1 MFGLGMQEIIVI
13 ALIILLLFGGKKIP
27 ELMKGLGKG
36 VKSFKDGM
44 KDVDESTKDETKK
57 DEELRQMD
65 EGTNALTFWDHLDV
79 LRSSLIR
86 MGVAIVILAIVAFA
100 MKDLLFSVVLAPR
113 SSDFITYQLLG
124 VDAFHINLMN
134 TGLTEQFMIHM
145 RTAIYAGLLLAS
157 PYILY
162 ELFRFV
168 SPALYQNERRYA
180 VWIVGAAYLMFLMGT
195 LVNYFVVFPLTVRF
209 LGTYQVSPDVANML
223 TLQSYIDTLLGMS
236 LVMGVVF
243 ELPVVC
249 GLMGR
254 MGLINSHMMS
264 QFRRHAIVAILVVA
278 AIITP
283 TTDVFTL
290 FVVALPIYLL
300 YELSIQIVKVTN

>member
-1 MFGLGMQEIIVI
+1 
-13 ALIILLLFGGKKIP
+13 
-27 ELMKGLGKG
+27 
-36 VKSFKDGM
+36 VKSSK
-44 KDVDESTKDETKK
+44 E
-57 DEELRQMD
+57 
-65 EGTNALTFWDHLDV
+65 LTFWDHLDV

-86 MGVAIVILAIVAFA
+86 MAVAVAVLAVAAFA
-100 MKDLLFSVVLAPR
+100 LKEQLFSVVLAPR
-113 SSDFITYQLLG
+113 SSDFVTYRLLG
-124 VDAFHINLMN
+124 VTPFHLHLMN

-145 RTAIYAGLLLAS
+145 RTALYAGLLAAS
-157 PYILY
+157 PYVLY

-168 SPALYQNERRYA
+168 SPGLYQNERRYA
-180 VWIVGAAYLMFLMGT
+180 GWIVGAAYVMFLVGT

-223 TLQSYIDTLLGMS
+223 TLQSYVDTLLGMS

-254 MGLINSHMMS
+254 MGLLTDQWMS
-264 QFRRHAIVAILVVA
+264 DYRRHAIVAILIVA

-290 FVVALPIYLL
+290 FVVTLPIYLL
-300 YELSIQIVKVTN
+300 YEVSIWIVRITKLNK

>member
-1 MFGLGMQEIIVI
+1 MNTQE
-13 ALIILLLFGGKKIP
+13 P
-27 ELMKGLGKG
+27 M
-36 VKSFKDGM
+36 
-44 KDVDESTKDETKK
+44 
-57 DEELRQMD
+57 
-65 EGTNALTFWDHLDV
+65 TFWDHLDV

-86 MGVAIVILAIVAFA
+86 MGVAVVIFAVAAFM
-100 MKDLLFSVVLAPR
+100 MKETLFSVVLAPR
-113 SSDFITYQLLG
+113 SSDFVTYRLLG
-124 VDAFHINLMN
+124 VEEFSLHLMN

-145 RTAIYAGLLLAS
+145 RTALYAGLLLAS

-168 SPALYQNERRYA
+168 SPGLYQNERRYA
-180 VWIVGAAYLMFLMGT
+180 VWIVGAAYVMFLVGT

-223 TLQSYIDTLLGMS
+223 TIQSYVDTLLGMS

-249 GLMGR
+249 ALLGR
-254 MGLINSHMMS
+254 IGLINAQLMAGY
-264 QFRRHAIVAILVVA
+264 RRHAIVAILVVA

-300 YELSIQIVKVTN
+300 YEVSTVIVRWAHKN

>member
-1 MFGLGMQEIIVI
+1 
-13 ALIILLLFGGKKIP
+13 
-27 ELMKGLGKG
+27 MKG
-36 VKSFKDGM
+36 
-44 KDVDESTKDETKK
+44 
-57 DEELRQMD
+57 
-65 EGTNALTFWDHLDV
+65 EGLTFWDHLDV

-86 MGVAIVILAIVAFA
+86 MAVAVAVLAVAAFVL
-100 MKDLLFSVVLAPR
+100 KEQLFSVVLAPR
-113 SSDFITYQLLG
+113 SSDFVTYRLLG
-124 VDAFHINLMN
+124 VTPFHLHLMN

-145 RTAIYAGLLLAS
+145 RTALYAGLLAAS
-157 PYILY
+157 PYVLY

-168 SPALYQNERRYA
+168 SPGLYQNERRYA
-180 VWIVGAAYLMFLMGT
+180 GWIVGAAYVMFLVGT

-223 TLQSYIDTLLGMS
+223 TLQSYVDTLLGMS

-249 GLMGR
+249 GLMGC
-254 MGLINSHMMS
+254 MGLLTDQWMNDY
-264 QFRRHAIVAILVVA
+264 RRHAVVAILVVA

-300 YELSIQIVKVTN
+300 YEVSIWIVRITKQNK

>member
-1 MFGLGMQEIIVI
+1 
-13 ALIILLLFGGKKIP
+13 
-27 ELMKGLGKG
+27 MKT
-36 VKSFKDGM
+36 D
-44 KDVDESTKDETKK
+44 
-57 DEELRQMD
+57 Q
-65 EGTNALTFWDHLDV
+65 LTFWDHLDV

-86 MGVAIVILAIVAFA
+86 MGAAIVVFAVAAFCL
-100 MKDLLFSVVLAPR
+100 KEPLFSVVLAPR
-113 SSDFITYQLLG
+113 SSDFVTYRLLG
-124 VDAFHINLMN
+124 MDPFTIHLMN

-145 RTAIYAGLLLAS
+145 RTAIYAGLLVAS

-168 SPALYQNERRYA
+168 SPGLYQNERHYV
-180 VWIVGAAYLMFLMGT
+180 VWIVGAAYVMFLMGT

-223 TLQSYIDTLLGMS
+223 TLQSYIDTLIGMS

-249 GLMGR
+249 GLLGH
-254 MGLINSHMMS
+254 MGLINNRMMS
-264 QFRRHAIVAILVVA
+264 EYRRHAIVAILIVA

-283 TTDVFTL
+283 TTDMFTL

-300 YELSIQIVKVTN
+300 YELSIQIVRITKQNRTNTLC

>member
-1 MFGLGMQEIIVI
+1 
-13 ALIILLLFGGKKIP
+13 
-27 ELMKGLGKG
+27 MK
-36 VKSFKDGM
+36 S
-44 KDVDESTKDETKK
+44 E
-57 DEELRQMD
+57 QQ
-65 EGTNALTFWDHLDV
+65 TFWDHLDV

-86 MGVAIVILAIVAFA
+86 IGVAIVLLAVAAFV
-100 MKDLLFSVVLAPR
+100 MKDELFSIVLAPR
-113 SSDFITYQLLG
+113 NSDFVTYRLLD
-124 VDAFHINLMN
+124 VEAFSLHLMN

-145 RTAIYAGLLLAS
+145 RTALYAGLLLAS

-162 ELFRFV
+162 ELFHFV
-168 SPALYQNERRYA
+168 SPGLYRQERRYA
-180 VWIVGAAYLMFLMGT
+180 VWIVGAAYVMFLVGT
-195 LVNYFVVFPLTVRF
+195 MTNYFVVFPLTVRF

-254 MGLINSHMMS
+254 MGLLTDQWMGEY
-264 QFRRHAIVAILVVA
+264 RRHAIVAILIVA

-290 FVVALPIYLL
+290 FIVALPIYLL
-300 YELSIQIVKVTN
+300 YELSIWIVRMTKINK

>member
-1 MFGLGMQEIIVI
+1 MNEPQ
-13 ALIILLLFGGKKIP
+13 
-27 ELMKGLGKG
+27 
-36 VKSFKDGM
+36 
-44 KDVDESTKDETKK
+44 
-57 DEELRQMD
+57 
-65 EGTNALTFWDHLDV
+65 TFWDHLDV
-79 LRSSLIR
+79 LRASLIR
-86 MGVAIVILAIVAFA
+86 MAIAVVIFGIVAFC
-100 MKDLLFSVVLAPR
+100 MKEALFSIVLAPC
-113 SSDFITYQLLG
+113 SSDFITYRLLG
-124 VDAFHINLMN
+124 AEAFHIHLMN

-145 RTAIYAGLLLAS
+145 RTAIYAGLLVAS

-168 SPALYQNERRYA
+168 SPGLYQNERHYA
-180 VWIVGAAYLMFLMGT
+180 VWIVGAAYLMFIIGT
-195 LVNYFVVFPLTVRF
+195 LINYFVVFPLTVRF

-249 GLMGR
+249 ALMGR
-254 MGLINSHMMS
+254 MGLLTDHFMAEY
-264 QFRRHAIVAILVVA
+264 RRHAVVAILVVA

-290 FVVALPIYLL
+290 FIVALPIYLL
-300 YELSIQIVKVTN
+300 YEVSIQIVRITKRNK

>member
-1 MFGLGMQEIIVI
+1 MSE
-13 ALIILLLFGGKKIP
+13 
-27 ELMKGLGKG
+27 
-36 VKSFKDGM
+36 
-44 KDVDESTKDETKK
+44 
-57 DEELRQMD
+57 
-65 EGTNALTFWDHLDV
+65 ALTFWDHLDE
-79 LRSSLIR
+79 LRTSLFRIICA
-86 MGVAIVILAIVAFA
+86 VALFAVIAFV
-100 MKDLLFSVVLAPR
+100 MKEELFGIILAPR
-113 SSDFITYQLLG
+113 SSDFITYRLLG
-124 VDAFHINLMN
+124 TEDFSIHLMN

-145 RTAIYAGLLLAS
+145 QTAIYAGLLIAS

-168 SPALYQNERRYA
+168 SPGLYDNERRYA
-180 VWIVGAAYLMFLMGT
+180 VWIVGAAYLMFIIGT
-195 LVNYFVVFPLTVRF
+195 LVNFFIVFPFTVRF

-236 LVMGVVF
+236 LIMGVVF

-249 GLMGR
+249 ALMGR
-254 MGLINSHMMS
+254 MGLINGNMMS
-264 QFRRHAIVAILVVA
+264 TYRRHALVAILIVA

-300 YELSIQIVKVTN
+300 YEISILIVRKVN

>member
-1 MFGLGMQEIIVI
+1 
-13 ALIILLLFGGKKIP
+13 
-27 ELMKGLGKG
+27 MKTD
-36 VKSFKDGM
+36 S
-44 KDVDESTKDETKK
+44 
-57 DEELRQMD
+57 
-65 EGTNALTFWDHLDV
+65 LTFWDHLDV

-86 MGVAIVILAIVAFA
+86 MGVVIVVFAVVAFCLKES
-100 MKDLLFSVVLAPR
+100 MFSIVLAPR
-113 SSDFITYQLLG
+113 SSDFVTYRLLG
-124 VDAFHINLMN
+124 VEPFSIHLMN

-145 RTAIYAGLLLAS
+145 RTAIYAGLLVAS
-157 PYILY
+157 PYVLY

-168 SPALYQNERRYA
+168 SPGLYQNERRYA
-180 VWIVGAAYLMFLMGT
+180 LWIVGAAYLMFIVGT
-195 LVNYFVVFPLTVRF
+195 LTNYFVVFPLTVRF

-249 GLMGR
+249 GLLGR
-254 MGLINSHMMS
+254 MGLITNHMMAEY
-264 QFRRHAIVAILVVA
+264 RRHAIVAILIVA

-290 FVVALPIYLL
+290 FVVVLPIYLL
-300 YELSIQIVKVTN
+300 YELSIQIVRITKRN

>member
-1 MFGLGMQEIIVI
+1 M
-13 ALIILLLFGGKKIP
+13 
-27 ELMKGLGKG
+27 
-36 VKSFKDGM
+36 
-44 KDVDESTKDETKK
+44 
-57 DEELRQMD
+57 
-65 EGTNALTFWDHLDV
+65 TFWDHLDV
-79 LRSSLIR
+79 LRSSLIK
-86 MGVAIVILAIVAFA
+86 MGVAVVVFAVAAFL
-100 MKDLLFSVVLAPR
+100 MKETLFSVVLAPR
-113 SSDFITYQLLG
+113 SSDFVTYRLLG
-124 VDAFHINLMN
+124 VDAFSLHLMN

-145 RTAIYAGLLLAS
+145 RTALYAGLLLAS

-168 SPALYQNERRYA
+168 SPGLYQNERRYA
-180 VWIVGAAYLMFLMGT
+180 VWIVGAAYVMFLVGT
-195 LVNYFVVFPLTVRF
+195 LVNYFMVFPLTVRF

-223 TLQSYIDTLLGMS
+223 TLQSYVDTLLGMS

-249 GLMGR
+249 ALLGR
-254 MGLINSHMMS
+254 IGLINAQLMTGY
-264 QFRRHAIVAILVVA
+264 RRHAIVAILVVA

-300 YELSIQIVKVTN
+300 YEVSTVIVRWVHKN

>member
-1 MFGLGMQEIIVI
+1 
-13 ALIILLLFGGKKIP
+13 
-27 ELMKGLGKG
+27 MKSSK
-36 VKSFKDGM
+36 
-44 KDVDESTKDETKK
+44 E
-57 DEELRQMD
+57 
-65 EGTNALTFWDHLDV
+65 LTFWDHLDV

-86 MGVAIVILAIVAFA
+86 MAVAVAVFA
-100 MKDLLFSVVLAPR
+100 VAAFVLKEQLFSVVLAPR
-113 SSDFITYQLLG
+113 SSDFVTYRLLG
-124 VDAFHINLMN
+124 VEPFHLHLMN

-145 RTAIYAGLLLAS
+145 RTALYAGLLVAS
-157 PYILY
+157 PCVLY

-168 SPALYQNERRYA
+168 SPGLYQNERCYA
-180 VWIVGAAYLMFLMGT
+180 GWIVGAAYVMFLMGT

-223 TLQSYIDTLLGMS
+223 TLQSYVDTLLGMS

-254 MGLINSHMMS
+254 MGLLTDQWMS
-264 QFRRHAIVAILVVA
+264 DYRRHAIVAILIVA

-300 YELSIQIVKVTN
+300 YEVSIWIVRITKQNK

>member
-1 MFGLGMQEIIVI
+1 MSQ
-13 ALIILLLFGGKKIP
+13 P
-27 ELMKGLGKG
+27 
-36 VKSFKDGM
+36 
-44 KDVDESTKDETKK
+44 
-57 DEELRQMD
+57 Q
-65 EGTNALTFWDHLDV
+65 TFWDHLDV

-86 MGVAIVILAIVAFA
+86 MAVAVILFA
-100 MKDLLFSVVLAPR
+100 MLAFILKDLLFTIVLAPR
-113 SSDFITYQLLG
+113 NSDFVTYQLMHTEP
-124 VDAFHINLMN
+124 FSIHLMN

-145 RTAIYAGLLLAS
+145 RTAVYAGLLAAS

-162 ELFRFV
+162 EVFRFV

-180 VWIVGAAYLMFLMGT
+180 LWIVGAAYLMFLIGT
-195 LVNYFVVFPLTVRF
+195 LVNYFIVFPLTVRF
-209 LGTYQVSPDVANML
+209 LGTYQVSTDVANML
-223 TLQSYIDTLLGMS
+223 TLQSYIDTMLGMG

-249 GLMGR
+249 GIMGR
-254 MGLINSHMMS
+254 MGLLTEDWMS
-264 QFRRHAIVAILVVA
+264 EYRRHAVVAILIIS

-300 YELSIQIVKVTN
+300 YEISIWLVRMTKPKRISSV

>member
-1 MFGLGMQEIIVI
+1 
-13 ALIILLLFGGKKIP
+13 
-27 ELMKGLGKG
+27 MKG
-36 VKSFKDGM
+36 
-44 KDVDESTKDETKK
+44 
-57 DEELRQMD
+57 
-65 EGTNALTFWDHLDV
+65 EGLTFWDHLDV

-86 MGVAIVILAIVAFA
+86 MAVAVAVLAVAAFVQ
-100 MKDLLFSVVLAPR
+100 KEQLFSVVLAPR
-113 SSDFITYQLLG
+113 SSDFVTYRLLG
-124 VDAFHINLMN
+124 VTPFHLHLMN

-145 RTAIYAGLLLAS
+145 RTALYAGLLAAS
-157 PYILY
+157 PYVLY

-168 SPALYQNERRYA
+168 SPGLYQNERRYA
-180 VWIVGAAYLMFLMGT
+180 GWIVGAAYVMFLVGT

-223 TLQSYIDTLLGMS
+223 TLQSYVDTLLGMS

-254 MGLINSHMMS
+254 MGLLTDQWMNDY
-264 QFRRHAIVAILVVA
+264 RRHAIVAILVVA

-300 YELSIQIVKVTN
+300 YEVSIWIVRITKQNNL

>member
-1 MFGLGMQEIIVI
+1 
-13 ALIILLLFGGKKIP
+13 
-27 ELMKGLGKG
+27 MKTD
-36 VKSFKDGM
+36 S
-44 KDVDESTKDETKK
+44 
-57 DEELRQMD
+57 
-65 EGTNALTFWDHLDV
+65 LTFWDHLDV

-86 MGVAIVILAIVAFA
+86 MGVVIVVFAVVAFCLKES
-100 MKDLLFSVVLAPR
+100 MFSIVLAPR
-113 SSDFITYQLLG
+113 SSDFVTYRLLG
-124 VDAFHINLMN
+124 VEPFSIHLMN

-145 RTAIYAGLLLAS
+145 RTAIYAGLLVAS
-157 PYILY
+157 PYVLY

-168 SPALYQNERRYA
+168 SPGLYQNERRYA
-180 VWIVGAAYLMFLMGT
+180 LWIVGAAYLMFIGGT
-195 LVNYFVVFPLTVRF
+195 LTNYFVVFPLTVRF

-249 GLMGR
+249 GLLGR
-254 MGLINSHMMS
+254 MGLITNHMMAEY
-264 QFRRHAIVAILVVA
+264 RRHAIVAILIVA

-290 FVVALPIYLL
+290 FVVVLPIYLL
-300 YELSIQIVKVTN
+300 YELSIQIVRITKRN

>member
-1 MFGLGMQEIIVI
+1 M
-13 ALIILLLFGGKKIP
+13 
-27 ELMKGLGKG
+27 
-36 VKSFKDGM
+36 
-44 KDVDESTKDETKK
+44 
-57 DEELRQMD
+57 
-65 EGTNALTFWDHLDV
+65 TFWDHLDV

-86 MGVAIVILAIVAFA
+86 IAVAVVLCGIVAFV
-100 MKDLLFSVVLAPR
+100 MKDTLFTVVLAPR
-113 SSDFITYQLLG
+113 SSDFITYRLIG
-124 VDAFHINLMN
+124 VDAFSLHLMN
-134 TGLTEQFMIHM
+134 TGLTEQFMIHI
-145 RTAIYAGLLLAS
+145 RTAMYAGFVVAS

-168 SPALYQNERRYA
+168 SPGLYQNERRYA
-180 VWIVGAAYLMFLMGT
+180 VWIVGAAYVMFLVGT
-195 LVNYFVVFPLTVRF
+195 LVNYFIVFPLTVRF

-223 TLQSYIDTLLGMS
+223 TLQSYVDTLLSMS
-236 LVMGVVF
+236 LVMGIVF

-254 MGLINSHMMS
+254 MGLLTDRFMAEY
-264 QFRRHAIVAILVVA
+264 RRHAIVAILIVA

-300 YELSIQIVKVTN
+300 YELSILLVK